1 MLLNA
6 NEYQNKIADILR
18 NMFGNDL
25 VKIEWDSVAY
35 DGHTT
40 NHTKIYAPRHDI
52 AIGPFNSYAD
62 LDIGIDRTR
71 NMRKHP
77 FTKELINKE
86 LKHREVLDKV
96 WNKYSRCFLAIE
108 IEFSGSSKHIM
119 GSIINAVV
127 SGSIGIIIARE
138 NKLEKVNR
146 IYKYIL
152 RLDNI
157 GNLKINV
164 LRNLIV
170 FEENQFLEL
179 LNLFSN

>member
-1 MLLNA
+1 MNA

-18 NMFGNDL
+18 NIFGNDL
-25 VKIEWDSVAY
+25 VKTEWDSVTC
-35 DGHTT
+35 DGHTA

-62 LDIGIDRTR
+62 LDIGIDRTW

-108 IEFSGSSKHIM
+108 IEFSGSSKHTM

-127 SGSIGIIIARE
+127 SGSIGIIITTEERM
-138 NKLEKVNR
+138 KKVNR
-146 IYKYIL
+146 IYKYVL
-152 RLDNI
+152 RLENL
-157 GNLKINV
+157 GNLEINV
-164 LRNLIV
+164 LRNLII
-170 FEENQFLEL
+170 FNDKQFLEL
-179 LNLFSN
+179 LNKFDK